1 MSSLSAAR
9 PAAEPD
15 KKILIAIHYP
25 DLLNE
30 FENNMYITELRE
42 TSKIDAGEFAGIKST
57 LIRGE
62 HAGFIDLMEKAPP
75 SVLGCKNGGLSLF
88 SMLKEDPA
96 SRGASGKSR
105 KEAFLSKASDSG
117 SISIMPVDG
126 VDNVVIVIYNNSDV
140 DMGDVRR
147 YITDKMVQIVAALR
161 NPLADLSGIFPKKP
175 AAPSGAGAGAAA
187 APGSASGPGSAVA
200 SRSVAPGAPEA
211 AEEGAL
217 RRVEGSGKEG
227 DDRKYMKMSGGAKK
241 KSKKASK
248 KRSKKA
254 SKKMS
259 GGAKK
264 KSKKASK
271 KRSKKASKKMSGG
284 AKKKSKK
291 ASKKRS
297 KKASK
302 KMSGGAKK
310 KSKKASKKRSKKAS
324 KKMSGGAKKKSKK
337 ASKKRSKKA
346 SKKMSGGAKKKSKKA
361 SKKRSKKAS
370 KK

>member
-1 MSSLSAAR
+1 MASLSAAR

-15 KKILIAIHYP
+15 KKILIAIHDT

-30 FENNMYITELRE
+30 FENDMYITELRE

-62 HAGFIDLMEKAPP
+62 HTGFIELMEKAPP

-88 SMLKEDPA
+88 SMLKDNGTTPGSPA
-96 SRGASGKSR
+96 SGESR
-105 KEAFLSKASDSG
+105 KEAFLAKARVPG
-117 SISIMPVDG
+117 FFLQIPVDG
-126 VDNVVIVIYNNSDV
+126 VDDVVIVIYNNSDV

-147 YITDKMVQIVAALR
+147 YITDKMAQIVAALR
-161 NPLADLSGIFPKKP
+161 TPLADLSGIFPKKP
-175 AAPSGAGAGAAA
+175 AAPSGAGAAA
-187 APGSASGPGSAVA
+187 APGSASGLGSITTSDPKGEGTGKGKGTGTGTAT
-200 SRSVAPGAPEA
+200 G
-211 AEEGAL
+211 AEEAI
-217 RRVEGSGKEG
+217 
-227 DDRKYMKMSGGAKK
+227 KYMKMSGGAKK

-248 KRSKKA
+248 KRSKKT

-302 KMSGGAKK
+302 K
-310 KSKKASKKRSKKAS
+310 
-324 KKMSGGAKKKSKK
+324 
-337 ASKKRSKKA
+337 
-346 SKKMSGGAKKKSKKA
+346 
-361 SKKRSKKAS
+361 
-370 KK
+370 